1 MFTSKQVS
9 LTSHFQR
16 PGIQIGPVTVH
27 KVRGSTGIWGNLKSS
42 LGAVKSKE
50 EEQGQNLGEAG
61 QGMAAKWPRGTACE
75 N

>member
-9 LTSHFQR
+9 LASHFQR

-27 KVRGSTGIWGNLKSS
+27 KVRGSTGIWGNLKST

-50 EEQGQNLGEAG
+50 
-61 QGMAAKWPRGTACE
+61 
-75 N
+75 

>member
-1 MFTSKQVS
+1 MFTSKEVS
-9 LTSHFQR
+9 LASHFQR

-27 KVRGSTGIWGNLKSS
+27 KVGGSTGIWSHLKSS

-61 QGMAAKWPRGTACE
+61 QDMAVKWPRGTACE